1 MNKKYLETYSN
12 FLIASTKSAHS
23 TDLQKIT
30 DSEFSK
36 DSVYRF
42 LSSGQFCEK
51 NYWLSIRK
59 TLRSVEDSNACIS
72 FDDTIVHK
80 PHSQTNEVI
89 EYYWDHTNNCLL
101 IASGIIMDKE
111 DVILALKAGAISI
124 STTKS
129 NIWSL

>member
-1 MNKKYLETYSN
+1 MNKKLLDTYSN

-30 DSEFSK
+30 DSQCSK

-51 NYWLSIRK
+51 NYWLSIK
-59 TLRSVEDSNACIS
+59 ETLRSIEDSNACIS

-80 PHSQTNEVI
+80 PHSKTNEQ
-89 EYYWDHTNNCLL
+89 ECQRYQYF
-101 IASGIIMDKE
+101 
-111 DVILALKAGAISI
+111 ILHIS
-124 STTKS
+124 
-129 NIWSL
+129 N

>member
-42 LSSGQFCEK
+42 WC
-51 NYWLSIRK
+51 
-59 TLRSVEDSNACIS
+59 
-72 FDDTIVHK
+72 
-80 PHSQTNEVI
+80 
-89 EYYWDHTNNCLL
+89 
-101 IASGIIMDKE
+101 
-111 DVILALKAGAISI
+111 
-124 STTKS
+124 
-129 NIWSL
+129 

>member
-51 NYWLSIRK
+51 TIGYLLEKLLDLLKILMLVFLLMILLS
-59 TLRSVEDSNACIS
+59 
-72 FDDTIVHK
+72 
-80 PHSQTNEVI
+80 TNHI
-89 EYYWDHTNNCLL
+89 LKRMKLL
-101 IASGIIMDKE
+101 NITGII
-111 DVILALKAGAISI
+111 L
-124 STTKS
+124 
-129 NIWSL
+129 

>member
-42 LSSGQFCEK
+42 LSSGGTIQKSLQIKYEK
-51 NYWLSIRK
+51 
-59 TLRSVEDSNACIS
+59 
-72 FDDTIVHK
+72 IV
-80 PHSQTNEVI
+80 SCG
-89 EYYWDHTNNCLL
+89 NN
-101 IASGIIMDKE
+101 I
-111 DVILALKAGAISI
+111 
-124 STTKS
+124 T
-129 NIWSL
+129 